1 MSAHITREL
10 AKRDNIE
17 IRYHSIIYELIEDVK
32 NVLSGMLDPDLQE
45 DFIGYAEIL
54 QVFNITNF
62 GKIAGCN
69 VTEGVIKRGCSF
81 RLLREN
87 TVIHEGKLKTLQR
100 FKDEVKE
107 VKNGLECGMGLE
119 NFSDIK
125 VGDVMEC
132 FEIKEIK
139 KTI

>member
-1 MSAHITREL
+1 MYVSQYVT
-10 AKRDNIE
+10 
-17 IRYHSIIYELIEDVK
+17 SIYILKGI
-32 NVLSGMLDPDLQE
+32 
-45 DFIGYAEIL
+45 IL
-54 QVFNITNF
+54 QNF

-132 FEIKEIK
+132 FEIKEIR